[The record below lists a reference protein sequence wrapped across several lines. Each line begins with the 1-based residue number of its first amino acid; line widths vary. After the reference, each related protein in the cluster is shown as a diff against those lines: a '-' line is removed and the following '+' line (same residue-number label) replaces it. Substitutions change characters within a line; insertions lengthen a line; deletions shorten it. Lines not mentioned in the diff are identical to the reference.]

1 MSGADSAA
9 FAPAAR
15 ARSLSSAAILL
26 RSAAKRLSEAKALA
40 ISSAFSVMALS
51 IFSAAASSPHFQEA
65 LPNSMTAITLFMVAS
80 VMIAIFV
87 ALSGWFYAES
97 YLRKRK
103 RELATWMLLGM
114 RKRTAALVVSSE
126 LGSMALIALGAGL
139 GLGLLF
145 SRFFA
150 LVLAALMSERVPIPM
165 SFGSSSLVISALACA
180 AQWAASSLRAAA
192 FIARSALSD
201 LIKAD
206 RRAEPEPRRRIIPI
220 AAGCVLLAAGYYG
233 AAFTE
238 QGVAGLLVLPVLLV
252 VVIGTFLCFSAAVP
266 ALVSALRKRFDR
278 RDAAMLASLAQL
290 SFRSRRNARLTAF
303 SAILI
308 AVASTAFGTVLSFRN
323 NDREMSRRIAP
334 HDLELRRA
342 TPEDRALA
350 ERILAQAG
358 IRGAAG
364 MRLDLEWVLDSKP
377 EGGKESAYKAF
388 PRSSW
393 DAALDA
399 IEDRKGAMPPVSSM
413 AAPDARPIDDA
424 RYAELRALATPE
436 MVSTISVWDG
446 LPAREV
452 LEAMG
457 ELKEAFGARVV
468 SRADYLREQ
477 SFFFGLLLF
486 IGAFMAA
493 VFTLAAAS
501 LTLFRSMEDA
511 AEDGDR
517 YRSMIRLGAPRDLVR
532 RALGIQ
538 AAFAFGLPL
547 AVGLAHSAFAL
558 AMLHTLMGFAVL
570 GSGLIVAAFAAL
582 AFFGAGALAAAR
594 QESALYSETERNAG

>member
-1 MSGADSAA
+1 MSGVL
-9 FAPAAR
+9 
-15 ARSLSSAAILL
+15 SLSSSAIML
-26 RSAAKRLSEAKALA
+26 RSAAKRLGEAKTLTL
-40 ISSAFSVMALS
+40 SSAFSVMALS
-51 IFSAAASSPHFQEA
+51 IFSAAASSPRFRDA
-65 LPNSMTAITLFMVAS
+65 LPYSTSAITMFMAAS
-80 VMIAIFV
+80 AMIAMFV

-103 RELATWMLLGM
+103 RELATWILLGM
-114 RKRTAALVVSSE
+114 RKKTAVLVVSSE
-126 LGSMALIALGAGL
+126 IGAMSLIALAAGL

-165 SFGSSSLVISALACA
+165 SFGKLSLAISAIACA
-180 AQWAASSLRAAA
+180 AQWAASSLRVAS
-192 FIARSALSD
+192 FVGRSTISD
-201 LIKAD
+201 LLKAEAK
-206 RRAEPEPRRRIIPI
+206 AESAPSKRFLPI
-220 AAGCVLLAAGYYG
+220 AAGCLLLAAGYYG

-238 QGVAGLLVLPVLLV
+238 QGVAGLLVMPVLLV
-252 VVIGTFLCFSAAVP
+252 VVVGTFLCFSAAVP
-266 ALVSALRKRFDR
+266 ALVSLLRRRFDK
-278 RDAAMLASLAQL
+278 RDAAVLASLAQL

-308 AVASTAFGTVLSFRN
+308 AVASTAFGTVLAFRN

-342 TPEDRALA
+342 TPEDKARAEAILA
-350 ERILAQAG
+350 EAG
-358 IRGAAG
+358 IAGAG
-364 MRLDLEWVLDSKP
+364 GKRLDLEWILDSDLV
-377 EGGKESAYKAF
+377 EGKEIDFKAF

-393 DAALDA
+393 DAALEA
-399 IEDRKGAMPPVSSM
+399 IGDRKGSIPPVSSM

-424 RYAELRALATPE
+424 RYAILRSQARPDN
-436 MVSTISVWDG
+436 VSTISVWDG

-452 LEAMG
+452 LSAMDA
-457 ELKEAFGARVV
+457 LTEAFGFRVV
-468 SRADYLREQ
+468 SRADYLQEQ
-477 SFFFGLLLF
+477 SFFFGLMLF

-511 AEDGDR
+511 AEDGGR
-517 YRSMIRLGAPRDLVR
+517 YRSMIRLGAPRDVVR
-532 RALGIQ
+532 RALRIQ

-558 AMLHTLMGFAVL
+558 AMLRALMRFAVL
-570 GSGLIVAAFAAL
+570 GSGLIVAAFAIL
-582 AFFGAGALAAAR
+582 AFLASGAFAAAR
-594 QESALYSETERNAG
+594 QEEDIYSDSEK